1 MDFLIAT
8 HNMKKRAEL
17 ERILK
22 PIGVRVLLAEE
33 AGVELTDVEET
44 GVTFEENAFLKA
56 DSGCKESG
64 MPCIADD
71 SGLAV
76 DALDGAPGVY
86 SARYAGEHGNDEKN
100 NELLLKNLSDIPM
113 DKRTARF
120 VSTVCCCFPDGR
132 HMTVRGECE
141 GKIAFEP
148 AGEGGFGYDPLFL
161 PDEFPGKTMAQLT
174 AEEKDSISHR
184 GKALRLL
191 AKKTGGNYMTSKE
204 RAALRA
210 QANSLEPLFQVGKG
224 GVNDALIAQT
234 LDAFRSRELLKLKVL
249 LETAP
254 KPPREIAEEI
264 AAKTQSEVVQV
275 VGGSLIFF
283 KENPE
288 LHEPKDKKKKITGTK
303 NPNRPSVRKKIHE
316 KKLAEERKTAARR
329 KAERNFRRSRDI

>member
-1 MDFLIAT
+1 
-8 HNMKKRAEL
+8 MKKRAEL

-303 NPNRPSVRKKIHE
+303 NPNRPSVRKKVHE